1 MTPMQKLC
9 ENPHMLRTMAGAR
22 RLVLIAAAIAFV
34 TLVVWLGG
42 RIAGADAEADHADAC
57 GQSGARKRRGAASAN
72 THDDTPFTDATER
85 NMRGN
90 KAAPTVP
97 K

>member
-1 MTPMQKLC
+1 MQKLC

-42 RIAGADAEADHADAC
+42 RIAGADAEAELRQRA
-57 GQSGARKRRGAASAN
+57 GAALALDLALLDSELQLSLI
-72 THDDTPFTDATER
+72 HISE
-85 NMRGN
+85 
-90 KAAPTVP
+90 PTRP
-97 K
+97 Y